1 MLLLTDILLKI
12 PVFRL
17 VAISKKNIPTAMV
30 GILGKVA
37 G

>member
-12 PVFRL
+12 PVFS
-17 VAISKKNIPTAMV
+17 VGGDIQKNIPTAMV
-30 GILGKVA
+30 GRLGKVA